1 MVETKS
7 CKRVFIFFKKCKTT
21 RTNVARGFRT
31 DEIQVIFTAL
41 RASAYNYLSNQI
53 QNPPRAIANF
63 DAMKLTMMELNENL
77 YPIEIPD
84 NETSPPPP
92 NDEVSPPP
100 NDESPQNDNASPQE
114 NENEIPLTSE
124 ELQSKIPLGD
134 GPSLITQL
142 ITNIIKRIP
151 EIQRDIQQSTTVV
164 VNQIVNR
171 GFSSFMQ
178 RADIEQYNGI
188 KDEYFNDFLDNLR
201 ESLNLPPN
209 YDAQFKNIMEVT
221 LYSTSNIWVVFNV
234 IFSIKSGA
242 DCKFVCVMVSHD
254 SENEKTDWLV
264 ANVEASF
271 KLAPNLFVIQK
282 RTSFLFGAWSSF
294 EEKIALKPASLSAR
308 DLNLVFEFFEV
319 VSFQRFA
326 EFLSINFRRHALKT
340 DGPIVGNAAAAL
352 AFLQT
357 AISSVTASWG
367 SIVNAFKTTRTSELK
382 QILQGNGFSYYSQ
395 SGEMQKITGLSEK
408 YYDTF
413 CTHLLGRLQVPEGKK
428 ATFMG
433 NIFYLNY

>member
-1 MVETKS
+1 
-7 CKRVFIFFKKCKTT
+7 
-21 RTNVARGFRT
+21 
-31 DEIQVIFTAL
+31 
-41 RASAYNYLSNQI
+41 
-53 QNPPRAIANF
+53 
-63 DAMKLTMMELNENL
+63 MKLTMMELNENL
-77 YPIEIPD
+77 YPIE
-84 NETSPPPP
+84 ETSKELLPPP
-92 NDEVSPPP
+92 NDNTVLPPP
-100 NDESPQNDNASPQE
+100 NDHEVLPP
-114 NENEIPLTSE
+114 PPE
-124 ELQSKIPLGD
+124 ELPSKIPLGA
-134 GPSLITQL
+134 GTSLITQL
-142 ITNIIKRIP
+142 IMDIIKRIP
-151 EIQRDIQQSTTVV
+151 EIQRDIQQSTTIV

-178 RADIEQYNGI
+178 KADIEQHNGV
-188 KDEYFNDFLDNLR
+188 KDEYFDAFLDNLR

-209 YDAQFKNIMEVT
+209 YDAQFKNIMEVS

-234 IFSIKSGA
+234 IFSINEGA

-254 SENEKTDWLV
+254 SVNQKTDWLI

-282 RTSFLFGAWSSF
+282 RTSSLFGAWSTF
-294 EEKIALKPASLSAR
+294 DEKVVLKPASLSQKN
-308 DLNLVFEFFEV
+308 LNLVFEFFEV

-326 EFLSINFRRHALKT
+326 EFLSIHSPRHNALKSEV
-340 DGPIVGNAAAAL
+340 PIVGNAAAAL

-382 QILQGNGFSYYSQ
+382 QILQGNGFNYYSQ

-428 ATFMG
+428 STFMG
-433 NIFYLNY
+433 KIFLLNFVI